1 MLQVMQLAKKIREM
15 AGLNPWNMH
24 KRMKK
29 KTVQA
34 YLSLERTAKRITL
47 EDFFALERIF
57 VEEGLGST
65 SDFLDLARKLAK
77 KA

>member
-1 MLQVMQLAKKIREM
+1 MQLAKKIREM

-65 SDFLDLARKLAK
+65 SDFLDVARKLAK

>member
-1 MLQVMQLAKKIREM
+1 MQLAKKIREM

-65 SDFLDLARKLAK
+65 SDFVDLARKLAK